1 MTKFEQ
7 ACIDEVKRIRELL
20 QNFDAITSFSF
31 AVNASGRIRDG
42 EVELTF
48 GVGNYSPLVVANSVD
63 GALNEY
69 MRREG
74 WQKRNNPI
82 RIGRVDSNEEISL

>member
-7 ACIDEVKRIRELL
+7 ACIAEVKRIREML
-20 QNFDAITSFSF
+20 QDCDSVSSFSF
-31 AVNASGRIRDG
+31 AVNASGRVRDG
-42 EVELTF
+42 EIELTF
-48 GVGNYSPLVVANSVD
+48 GVGNYSPHVIANSVD
-63 GALNEY
+63 GALQEY

-82 RIGRVDSNEEISL
+82 CIGRVDVEAE